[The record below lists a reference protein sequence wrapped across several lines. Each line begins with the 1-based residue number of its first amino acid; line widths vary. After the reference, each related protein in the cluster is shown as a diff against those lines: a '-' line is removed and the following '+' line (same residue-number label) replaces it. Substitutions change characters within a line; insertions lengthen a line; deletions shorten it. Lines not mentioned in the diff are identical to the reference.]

1 MAKAGSERPDSADLE
16 QDLDLLK
23 ELESNTSDEI
33 IRQRAWSRIQVK
45 ARVVVQPGNTSEIRT
60 VKVAGVTGDIS
71 SGGCQILLPIPLQVG
86 DTYRLSF
93 DRTTLDLPMTFSRC
107 VRCRLIR
114 EDAFESGLAFFQEIE
129 LTDELV
135 PGMDRQRA
143 A

>member
-1 MAKAGSERPDSADLE
+1 VGTAGSERPDGAALE
-16 QDLDLLK
+16 QDIALLQ

-45 ARVVVQPGNTSEIRT
+45 ARVVVQPGNTSEMRT
-60 VKVAGVTGDIS
+60 MKVAGVTGDIS

-86 DTYRLSF
+86 DTYRLTF
-93 DRTTLDLPMTFSRC
+93 DRATLDLPMTFARC

-135 PGMDRQRA
+135 PGADRQRA